1 MAVEIIITVGLI
13 LYAISILRFI
23 EPLKHFKKTA
33 ERLGVD
39 INAVT
44 QYPQH
49 GPEIIQETAKALALM
64 QSRLQQL
71 MDNRSKMV
79 ASISHDLRTLL
90 TRLKLRVELLE
101 PCQAT
106 GKIKSEIV
114 SMEYLIANILWFAS
128 HDAQHNQQKPL
139 NLSSLLQDICD
150 DSADVGHP
158 VTFKSKM
165 NDVVVLGHLESLKRV
180 FNNLIDNAL
189 KYSAYQPVL
198 VKLNKDKDDKVLIEI
213 DDCGP
218 GVREGDLDHM
228 MQAFYR
234 GQDEQYKVTG
244 AGLGLAIVQ
253 EIVEEHSGQIAFHNL
268 RTKGLRAK
276 VILPLFNHIVH
287 E

>member
-1 MAVEIIITVGLI
+1 M
-13 LYAISILRFI
+13 
-23 EPLKHFKKTA
+23 
-33 ERLGVD
+33 
-39 INAVT
+39 
-44 QYPQH
+44 
-49 GPEIIQETAKALALM
+49 
-64 QSRLQQL
+64 
-71 MDNRSKMV
+71 
-79 ASISHDLRTLL
+79 
-90 TRLKLRVELLE
+90 
-101 PCQAT
+101 
-106 GKIKSEIV
+106 
-114 SMEYLIANILWFAS
+114 
-128 HDAQHNQQKPL
+128 
-139 NLSSLLQDICD
+139 
-150 DSADVGHP
+150 
-158 VTFKSKM
+158 
-165 NDVVVLGHLESLKRV
+165 
-180 FNNLIDNAL
+180 

-287 E
+287 ELYQIPIIIILLNLCFCPLFKLLHFAIGRAITHFRSSNREQNPRV